1 MALAPKERENKG
13 LLFKGIKDDVRLFGY
28 PIELNDLKMFMQR
41 NGDLMV
47 VLSPSEI
54 FAYARERLSNEDNV
68 LLNKI
73 FKSNDEDQNPI
84 LLSIRLK

>member
-1 MALAPKERENKG
+1 MMSG
-13 LLFKGIKDDVRLFGY
+13 CCGY

-54 FAYARERLSNEDNV
+54 FAYASERLSNEDNV
-68 LLNKI
+68 LLNKM
-73 FKSNDEDQNPI
+73 FKSNDEDQNPSLTI
-84 LLSIRLK
+84 HSAEITGLIEALLF